1 MISRTSKAKAA
12 PRNRVVSLLGQP
24 LELYWVALH
33 PTFESSPQVR

>member
-1 MISRTSKAKAA
+1 MISRTSKKAA